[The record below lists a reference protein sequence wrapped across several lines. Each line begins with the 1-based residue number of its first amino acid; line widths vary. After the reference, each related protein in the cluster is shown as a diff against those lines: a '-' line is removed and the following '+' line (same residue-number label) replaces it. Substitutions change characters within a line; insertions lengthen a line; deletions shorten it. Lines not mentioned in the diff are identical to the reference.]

1 MTYLPASVLSKIGA
15 TAFALLFILLLG
27 QTPVTAADNPDATI
41 DGLKAK
47 FVDVNGI
54 RTRYYEY
61 GQGEPVVMIHGG
73 AQAGATTA
81 NVFSRNILG
90 LAKRFHVFA
99 MDRLAC
105 GLTGNPKE
113 DTEYNQQGEVNFIYA
128 FIQTMKLGQVHL
140 IGHSA
145 GGGLVFYL
153 AVQHPDIVRTLTILA
168 MGPEDPPMGPT
179 KLEPLLQKCADQ
191 KQYEGLKCRL
201 GLLAWLPDT
210 FPAEYWKADQS
221 MSDLPKSKEAR
232 AKLAAGVGKLPD
244 FPAWRQQQW
253 DRAQK
258 DGVVQMPVLM
268 VAGKNDILDWG
279 ENDAT
284 ANLRGELG
292 LFDIVASKN
301 VKVQMIVYNN
311 GGHFMYREHPE
322 QFNQDYVNFVDYWEH
337 HPAGA
342 PAMAAGPL
350 Q

>member
-1 MTYLPASVLSKIGA
+1 MKYLPANALAKIA
-15 TAFALLFILLLG
+15 TMAVALFFIFPFG
-27 QTPVTAADNPDATI
+27 QITVMAADNPDATI

-61 GQGEPVVMIHGG
+61 GKGEPVVMIHGG
-73 AQAGATTA
+73 AQAAATTA

-90 LAKRFHVFA
+90 LAKHFHVFA

-105 GLTGNPKE
+105 GMTGNPK
-113 DTEYNQQGEVNFIYA
+113 DDADYNQQGEVNFIYA
-128 FIQTMKLGQVHL
+128 FIRTMKLGQVHL

-153 AVQHPDIVRTLTILA
+153 AVQHPEIVRTLTILA
-168 MGPEDPPMGPT
+168 MGPEDPPSGPT
-179 KLEPLLQKCADQ
+179 KLDAMLKKCADQ
-191 KQYEGLKCRL
+191 TQYEGLKCRL

-210 FPAEYWKADQS
+210 FPDEYWEADRQ
-221 MSDLPKSKEAR
+221 MSNQPKSKEAR
-232 AKLAAGVGKLPD
+232 AKLAVGTGKLND
-244 FPAWRQQQW
+244 FPAWRKQMW
-253 DRAQK
+253 DRARL
-258 DGVVQMPVLM
+258 DGVLQMPVLM
-268 VAGKNDILDWG
+268 VAGKNDIIDWG

-284 ANLRGELG
+284 ANLQAELG
-292 LFDIVASKN
+292 LFDIVAAKN

-322 QFNQDYVNFVDYWEH
+322 QFNQDYINFVDYWEH
-337 HPAGA
+337 HLSGA
-342 PAMAAGPL
+342 PPMATGPL

>member
-1 MTYLPASVLSKIGA
+1 MKLPSASMLARIG
-15 TAFALLFILLLG
+15 TGAFALLFILPLG
-27 QTPVTAADNPDATI
+27 RTRATPTINPDATI

-47 FVDVNGI
+47 FVDVNGV
-54 RTRYYEY
+54 RTRYFEY
-61 GQGEPVVMIHGG
+61 GQGEPLVMIHGG

-81 NVFSRNILG
+81 NVFSRNIPG

-99 MDRLAC
+99 IDRLAC

-113 DTEYNQQGEVNFIYA
+113 DTEYNQQGEVDFIYA
-128 FIQTMKLGQVHL
+128 FIRTMKLGQVHL

-168 MGPEDPPMGPT
+168 MGPEDPPMGPS
-179 KLEPLLQKCADQ
+179 KLDAMLPECADQ
-191 KQYEGLKCRL
+191 TQYAGLKCRL

-210 FPAEYWKADQS
+210 FPNEYWEADQS

-232 AKLAAGVGKLPD
+232 AKLAVGIGKLPD
-244 FPAWRQQQW
+244 FPAWRQEQW
-253 DRAQK
+253 DRVQK
-258 DGVVQMPVLM
+258 DGVLQMPVLM

-279 ENDAT
+279 ANDAS
-284 ANLRGELG
+284 AKLQGELG
-292 LFDIVASKN
+292 LFDIVATKN

-322 QFNQDYVNFVDYWEH
+322 QFNQDYIHFVDYWEQ

-342 PAMAAGPL
+342 APMSTGPL
-350 Q
+350 N

>member
-1 MTYLPASVLSKIGA
+1 MKLHSMSNLARIGA
-15 TAFALLFILLLG
+15 TAFALLFMLPPG
-27 QTPVTAADNPDATI
+27 RTSATPGINPDATI

-47 FVDVNGI
+47 FIEVNGV
-54 RTRYYEY
+54 RTRYFEY
-61 GQGEPVVMIHGG
+61 GQGEPLVMIHGG

-81 NVFSRNILG
+81 NVFSRNIPG

-99 MDRLAC
+99 IDRLAC

-113 DTEYNQQGEVNFIYA
+113 DTDYNQQGEVDFIYA
-128 FIQTMKLGQVHL
+128 FIRTMKLGQVHL

-153 AVQHPDIVRTLTILA
+153 AVQHPEIVRTLTILA
-168 MGPEDPPMGPT
+168 MGPEDPPAGPS
-179 KLEPLLQKCADQ
+179 KLDPLLKKCADQ
-191 KQYEGLKCRL
+191 TQYAGLKCRL

-210 FPAEYWKADQS
+210 FPNEYWEADQS

-244 FPAWRQQQW
+244 FPAWRQKQW
-253 DRAQK
+253 DRVQK
-258 DGVVQMPVLM
+258 DGVLQMPVLM
-268 VAGKNDILDWG
+268 VAGKNDIMDWG

-284 ANLRGELG
+284 AKLQGELG
-292 LFDIVASKN
+292 LFDIVASRN

-322 QFNQDYVNFVDYWEH
+322 QFNQDYINFVDYWEN

-342 PAMAAGPL
+342 PAMSAGPL

>member
-1 MTYLPASVLSKIGA
+1 MKYLPASVLSEIGA
-15 TAFALLFILLLG
+15 TVFALLFILLLG
-27 QTPVTAADNPDATI
+27 QTPVTAADNPNATI

-73 AQAGATTA
+73 AMAAATTA
-81 NVFSRNILG
+81 NVFSRNIMG

-105 GLTGNPKE
+105 GMTGNPKE
-113 DTEYNQQGEVNFIYA
+113 DTEYNQQGEVDFIYA
-128 FIQTMKLGQVHL
+128 FIRTMKLGQVHL

-168 MGPEDPPMGPT
+168 MGPEDPPMGPS
-179 KLEPLLQKCADQ
+179 KLEALLKKCADQ
-191 KQYEGLKCRL
+191 TQYEGLKCRL
-201 GLLAWLPDT
+201 ALLAWLPDT
-210 FPAEYWKADQS
+210 FSNEYWEADRQ
-221 MSDLPKSKEAR
+221 MSNQPKSKEAR
-232 AKLAAGVGKLPD
+232 AKLAADVGKLPD

-253 DRAQK
+253 DRARK
-258 DGVVQMPVLM
+258 DGVLQMPVLM

-322 QFNQDYVNFVDYWEH
+322 QFNQDYINFVDYWEH

-342 PAMAAGPL
+342 PAMATGPL

>member
-1 MTYLPASVLSKIGA
+1 MLPLGRTRA
-15 TAFALLFILLLG
+15 TPAM
-27 QTPVTAADNPDATI
+27 NPDATI

-54 RTRYYEY
+54 RTRYFEY
-61 GQGEPVVMIHGG
+61 GQGEPLVMIHGG

-81 NVFSRNILG
+81 NVFSRNISG

-99 MDRLAC
+99 VDRLAC

-113 DTEYNQQGEVNFIYA
+113 DTDYNQQGEVDFIYA
-128 FIQTMKLGQVHL
+128 FIRTMKLGQVHL

-145 GGGLVFYL
+145 GGGLAFYL

-168 MGPEDPPMGPT
+168 MGPEDPPTGPS
-179 KLEPLLQKCADQ
+179 KLDAMLPKCADQ

-210 FPAEYWKADQS
+210 FPKEYWEADQS

-244 FPAWRQQQW
+244 FPAWRQKQW
-253 DRAQK
+253 DRVQK
-258 DGVVQMPVLM
+258 DGVLRMPVLM

-284 ANLRGELG
+284 AKLQGELG
-292 LFDIVASKN
+292 MFDIVATKN

-322 QFNQDYVNFVDYWEH
+322 QFNQDYVNFIEYWEH
-337 HPAGA
+337 HPTGA
-342 PAMAAGPL
+342 PAMSAGPL